1 MSVGRK
7 ARRERI
13 SAAFDTFHATVRD
26 LLTAAT
32 RLSEGAAR
40 ERAETMVELWLRL
53 EGLESARTDPGL
65 QGVLANP
72 RVASAVDRVAADEVA
87 AFDEWLADGPDR
99 LVDLMHRH
107 APATAGAEQGWLPR
121 EGAVSEREGPDGV
134 PRLWRIGTGAVG
146 AGDGSGALPAPGAAR
161 FPVGVPLLDESH
173 LQVDA
178 LRTVGSEAERGARR
192 AAAEALV
199 EALVL
204 RAVGYFRPG
213 LVYVHVWDIG
223 QLTGSLPGLYPL
235 TRTGLLTVH
244 DPGNLEGCSTSWPT
258 GSAGCTP
265 ASSSTAT
272 RRCRF
277 WRGRRIS
284 GPSRGSSLCSSA
296 TARRSRTRSW
306 SSGCSAAGCLR
317 DLPRARR
324 RADDHRCAAGDGA
337 AALGTRRHG
346 PLHRRRHLDDRAS
359 RHRRARPAAA
369 PQGRDRRLP
378 GHR

>member
-40 ERAETMVELWLRL
+40 QHAEAMVEFWLRR
-53 EGLESARTDPGL
+53 EGLESARTHPGR

-87 AFDEWLADGPDR
+87 AFDEWLADGPHR

-121 EGAVSEREGPDGV
+121 EGAVSAREGPDGV
-134 PRLWRIGTGAVG
+134 PRLWRIGTGAIG
-146 AGDGSGALPAPGAAR
+146 AGDGSGALPTPGAAR

-173 LQVDA
+173 LQVDTRS
-178 LRTVGSEAERGARR
+178 RTVAPEAERVGRR

-213 LVYVHVWDIG
+213 LVYVNVG
-223 QLTGSLPGLYPL
+223 
-235 TRTGLLTVH
+235 
-244 DPGNLEGCSTSWPT
+244 TS
-258 GSAGCTP
+258 
-265 ASSSTAT
+265 
-272 RRCRF
+272 
-277 WRGRRIS
+277 
-284 GPSRGSSLCSSA
+284 GSSP
-296 TARRSRTRSW
+296 
-306 SSGCSAAGCLR
+306 G
-317 DLPRARR
+317 
-324 RADDHRCAAGDGA
+324 RC
-337 AALGTRRHG
+337 
-346 PLHRRRHLDDRAS
+346 
-359 RHRRARPAAA
+359 
-369 PQGRDRRLP
+369 P
-378 GHR
+378 GSIR